1 MIYSFLISLILKAG
15 GGGGG
20 GGVMLIVWDVM
31 ILASSFTRS
40 MFKIFLEEEL

>member
-20 GGVMLIVWDVM
+20 GNVNCVGCNDPSIQFHAINV
-31 ILASSFTRS
+31 
-40 MFKIFLEEEL
+40 

>member
-1 MIYSFLISLILKAG
+1 MIYSFLISLILKA
-15 GGGGG
+15 GGGG

>member
-20 GGVMLIVWDVM
+20 GIMLIVWDVM

-40 MFKIFLEEEL
+40 MFKMFLEEEL

>member
-15 GGGGG
+15 GGGGR
-20 GGVMLIVWDVM
+20 GVMLIVWDVM

>member
-1 MIYSFLISLILKAG
+1 MIYSFLISLILKA

-40 MFKIFLEEEL
+40 MFKFFLEEEL

>member
-1 MIYSFLISLILKAG
+1 MIYSFLISLILKA

-40 MFKIFLEEEL
+40 MFKMFLEEEL

>member
-1 MIYSFLISLILKAG
+1 MIYSFLISLILKA

>member
-15 GGGGG
+15 GAGG